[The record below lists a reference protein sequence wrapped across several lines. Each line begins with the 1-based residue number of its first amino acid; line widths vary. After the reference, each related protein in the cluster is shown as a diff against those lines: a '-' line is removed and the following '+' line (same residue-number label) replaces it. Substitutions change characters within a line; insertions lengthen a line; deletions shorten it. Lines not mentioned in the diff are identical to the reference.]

1 MKKVSFLAVALIA
14 TLAVT
19 AQVQNPDMAH
29 KPLRTDIE
37 VKPRFGIKAGVN
49 LAKLN
54 IDDDV
59 ASTTFNT
66 TTKTS
71 FHGGFFANIPLG
83 GILRLQPE
91 VVYSGQGSKL
101 NGPLI
106 SNTGTSENYEVDMHY
121 VNIPVMF
128 QLQTM
133 SGFYAELGPQVG
145 FLVNSEE
152 DRNSGANAPIKD
164 WVKKT
169 DFGVAGGIGY
179 TTRVG
184 LGVGARYVYG
194 ISNVWNSDDAPN
206 NSLSNGE
213 MNHRVFQIGLS
224 YQFGA
229 AK

>member
-19 AQVQNPDMAH
+19 AQEQNPDMAH
-29 KPLRTDIE
+29 KPLRTDME
-37 VKPRFGIKAGVN
+37 VMPRFGIKAGVN

-54 IDDDV
+54 VEDGV
-59 ASTTFNT
+59 STDFNT

-71 FHGGFFANIPLG
+71 FHGGLFANIPLG

-91 VVYSGQGSKL
+91 VIYSGQGSKL
-101 NGPLI
+101 NGPLL
-106 SNTGTSENYEVDMHY
+106 SDMSTSENYEVDMHY
-121 VNIPVMF
+121 VNVPVMF

-145 FLVNSEE
+145 FLVNSEQ
-152 DRNSGANAPIKD
+152 DRNSGENAPIKD

-169 DFGVAGGIGY
+169 DFSVAGGIGY
-179 TTRVG
+179 STRVG

-194 ISNVWNSDDAPN
+194 ISNVWNSDDAPD

-213 MNHRVFQIGLS
+213 MNHRVFQVSLS

-229 AK
+229 SK